1 MGKSFEIFIRSILW
15 VNVWYFH
22 DIDTVGKSL
31 VFFHELD
38 RYVGKIYGIVLWV
51 KSGDTVG
58 KSLVFH
64 KPHTVLKV

>member
-38 RYVGKIYGIVLWV
+38 RNSPLGKVW
-51 KSGDTVG
+51 
-58 KSLVFH
+58 
-64 KPHTVLKV
+64 